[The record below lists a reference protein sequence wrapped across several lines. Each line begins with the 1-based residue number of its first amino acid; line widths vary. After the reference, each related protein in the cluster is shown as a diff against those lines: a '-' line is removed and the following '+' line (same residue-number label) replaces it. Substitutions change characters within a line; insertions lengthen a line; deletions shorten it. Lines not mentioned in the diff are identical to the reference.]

1 VTSTAVLNETGLH
14 VRLDWRAAALGLSHR
29 EFHVPHTDIV
39 SVRSLTARDARRL
52 LRFRLAGTAVP
63 GWWLM
68 GWFSRSTRDGRRA
81 WVWVT
86 PKRELVAIESTQ
98 KNRSL
103 VIVPRDWFAKAPGQ
117 IAQMGDGSAS

>member
-1 VTSTAVLNETGLH
+1 VTSTAVLNETGLL

-29 EFHVPHTDIV
+29 EFQVPHTDIV
-39 SVRSLTARDARRL
+39 SVRSMTARDARRL
-52 LRFRLAGTAVP
+52 LRFRMAGTAVP

-86 PKRELVAIESTQ
+86 PKRELIAIESTQ

-103 VIVPRDWFAKAPGQ
+103 VIVPRDWFAKLPGQ
-117 IAQMGDGSAS
+117 IS

>member
-1 VTSTAVLNETGLH
+1 MTSTALLDESGLR
-14 VRLDWRAAALGLSHR
+14 VRLDRRAATLGLSRR
-29 EFHVPHTDIV
+29 EFHIPRADIV
-39 SVRSLTARDARRL
+39 SIYNVTAKDARRL
-52 LRFRLAGTAVP
+52 LRFRIAGTAVP

-86 PKRELVAIESTQ
+86 PKRELIAIETTQ

-103 VIVPRDWFAKAPGQ
+103 VLVPRDWFASAP
-117 IAQMGDGSAS
+117 ASISD